1 MADVSIAEAKAK
13 LSEIVAAVEAGET
26 HVITRRG
33 KVVAKIVPADAHVVA
48 PRSKLDIDAL
58 RGHIARLIDDGNPVA
73 DADDFLRRWKSEQ
86 RY

>member
-1 MADVSIAEAKAK
+1 MVDVSIAEAKAK

-33 KVVAKIVPADAHVVA
+33 KVVAKIVPAGDRR
-48 PRSKLDIDAL
+48 PSRKLDVEAL
-58 RGHIARLIDDGNPVA
+58 RKLTDSMPMANVSAGELVRQMRDD
-73 DADDFLRRWKSEQ
+73 D

>member
-1 MADVSIAEAKAK
+1 MEIAVVDVSIAEAKAK

-33 KVVAKIVPADAHVVA
+33 KVVAKIVPAGDRH
-48 PRSKLDIDAL
+48 PNRKLDVEAL
-58 RGHIARLIDDGNPVA
+58 RKLTDSMPMANVSAGELVRQMRDD
-73 DADDFLRRWKSEQ
+73 D